1 MKGCEKLDRL
11 KVKDLCVL
19 NGNIRNLKSENA
31 TLTNANVT
39 NLRAENANVTNLQA
53 ENANV
58 TNANVTNLQTE
69 NSTITN
75 LEVETINGRS
85 VECES
90 QTFTNTNS
98 SLVLIDPLVYPE
110 GSGFNRQVWD
120 GLVAET
126 ELHQTELAQRLQCG
140 RLQEK
145 YIQDLFGCQVCPPN
159 ELQNCTPTCS
169 TEGNFAKQNKKEEGD
184 VCACPEE
191 VGECPSIPLR
201 IFGIKT
207 VLPVL
212 VKTCGSSVEQQ
223 STQLI
228 SSISYNLDVTN
239 VTGTLATRVVTILS
253 QVGYLDGTGTFVYEE
268 IDFGN
273 RQFGPT
279 LDTAYGE
286 KYTGAIILDSDLMR
300 SVATYPN
307 SGALIQLV
315 VFVEE
320 GVEIDVRANN
330 RRTKKRG
337 GKYFQDATPSGPVDT
352 QYIGEAVGGQLQ
364 FSNIYSLYSTTVQD
378 ITILESSLVLSKLA
392 VDTQWVMGWLF
403 VGETPAGGSAGGYFG
418 INTDEN
424 GAAQFLASIFNVA
437 LSAQVGESYVT
448 AVKFGG
454 EGEGWSLRITP
465 ANISN
470 FPVNLNDTYRFRV
483 ERSSLG
489 AETTWK
495 FTITN
500 ETSGAVAN
508 LGTIN
513 TPSTYSLISQGGLY
527 QFSEYYGQGPPA
539 VTCATI
545 PQSIATWTYV
555 TLNEQPNS
563 STYVAWTPPPKH
575 CGAYTIEPNLP
586 NGPVVMTFGSV

>member
-11 KVKDLCVL
+11 KVKNLCVL
-19 NGNIRNLKSENA
+19 HGNIRNLKSENA
-31 TLTNANVT
+31 TL
-39 NLRAENANVTNLQA
+39 ENANVTNLQS
-53 ENANV
+53 ENANI
-58 TNANVTNLQTE
+58 TNATVTNLQTE

-85 VECES
+85 VECD
-90 QTFTNTNS
+90 QTFTNANS
-98 SLVLIDPLVYPE
+98 FLVLVDPLVYPE

-159 ELQNCTPTCS
+159 ELQNCTPTCQ
-169 TEGNFAKQNKKEEGD
+169 TEGNFAKQNRKEGED

-207 VLPVL
+207 VLPVI

-223 STQLI
+223 NTQLI

-239 VTGTLATRVVTILS
+239 VTGTLATRVVTVLA
-253 QVGYLDGTGTFVYEE
+253 QVGYLDETGTFVYEE

-286 KYTGAIILDSDLMR
+286 KYTGAVILDSDLMR
-300 SVATYPN
+300 FVATYPN
-307 SGALIQLV
+307 SGALVQLV
-315 VFVEE
+315 VFAEE
-320 GVEIDVRANN
+320 GVEIDVRSNN
-330 RRTKKRG
+330 RKTKKRG
-337 GKYFQDATPSGPVDT
+337 GKYFQDSTPSGSVDT
-352 QYIGEAVGGQLQ
+352 QYIGTEVGGQLQ
-364 FSNIYSLYSTTVQD
+364 WANIYSYYSTAVAN
-378 ITILESSLVLSKLA
+378 ITILESSLNLSKSA
-392 VDTQWVMGWLF
+392 PSTQWVMGWLF
-403 VGETPAGGSAGGYFG
+403 VGETPAGGAAGGYFG
-418 INTDEN
+418 INTNDA
-424 GAAQFLASIFNVA
+424 GIFQFLGSIFNVA
-437 LSAQVGESYVT
+437 LSAEVGESYVT
-448 AVKFGG
+448 AEKFGG

-465 ANISN
+465 ENISN
-470 FPVNLNDTYRFRV
+470 FPVNLNETYRFRL
-483 ERSSLG
+483 ERTEL
-489 AETTWK
+489 ATETTWK

-500 ETSGAVAN
+500 ETTSAVAN
-508 LGTIN
+508 LGTIK
-513 TPSTYSLISQGGLY
+513 TPAAYSLISQGGLY
-527 QFSEYYGQGPPA
+527 QFSEYFGRGPPA

-545 PQSIATWTYV
+545 PQSIATWTYLK
-555 TLNEQPNS
+555 LNDQPNS
-563 STYVAWTPPPKH
+563 STYVAWTPPPQH
-575 CGAYTIEPNLP
+575 CGAYTITPNLP
-586 NGPVVMTFGSV
+586 NGPVVMTFGSS